1 MKMKT
6 RHNVNKN
13 IGKRRKRTRK
23 IQNNHK
29 KTKRKIKQTNKFTNN
44 LESHQG
50 QNQDQSKTFQ
60 KLNCSPKDK
69 NEVKEYTCYTDGDL
83 QKLRNMW
90 NARHPDKKITTNDS
104 KEIWQMLKNYYAKV
118 CNKESC
124 WVRQM
129 TKGTKMEKELLESFS
144 PVEPIEWKKNPNE
157 WLSSIDIIEVMNQYE
172 KTYKCFDFLGPSP
185 IDYDTHQL
193 YGECVWEELCHFSLA
208 DQIKKGKSKIG
219 VIFNTDPHDKDGE
232 HWISLFINIKK
243 GTIFFFDSAGDK
255 APSQVMK
262 FVKMV
267 TEQGK
272 KLEEPIDF
280 KFDENYPVEHQYKNT
295 ECGVYSIYFIIHMLE
310 DKITG
315 HYLKTHVLK
324 DKYME
329 QFRKIYYNTDL

>member
-29 KTKRKIKQTNKFTNN
+29 KTKRKMKQTNKFTNN
-44 LESHQG
+44 LEGHQG

-104 KEIWQMLKNYYAKV
+104 KEIWKMLKNYYSKV

-129 TKGTKMEKELLESFS
+129 TKGTKMEKELLQSFS

-157 WLSSIDIIEVMNQYE
+157 WLSSIDIIQVMNQYE

-208 DQIKKGKSKIG
+208 NQIKKGKNKIG

>member
-23 IQNNHK
+23 IKNNHK
-29 KTKRKIKQTNKFTNN
+29 KTKRKMKQTNKFTNN
-44 LESHQG
+44 LEGHQG

-172 KTYKCFDFLGPSP
+172 KTHKCFDFLGPSP

-208 DQIKKGKSKIG
+208 DQIKKGKNKIG

>member
-1 MKMKT
+1 MKT

-29 KTKRKIKQTNKFTNN
+29 KTKRKMKQTNKFTNN
-44 LESHQG
+44 LEGHQG

-104 KEIWQMLKNYYAKV
+104 KEIWKMLKNYYSKV

-129 TKGTKMEKELLESFS
+129 TKGTKMEKELLQSFS

-157 WLSSIDIIEVMNQYE
+157 WLSSIDIIQVMNQYE

-208 DQIKKGKSKIG
+208 NQIKKGKNKIG

>member
-1 MKMKT
+1 MT
-6 RHNVNKN
+6 
-13 IGKRRKRTRK
+13 
-23 IQNNHK
+23 
-29 KTKRKIKQTNKFTNN
+29 KTKTKSVKPKNKSKNKTQKYYLKRKQTNKLKNLATASDNN
-44 LESHQG
+44 KNKDE
-50 QNQDQSKTFQ
+50 DMSKKPFQ

-69 NEVKEYTCYTDGDL
+69 NEIKEYTCYTDNDL

-90 NARHPDKKITTNDS
+90 NARHSDKKITTNDS
-104 KEIWQMLKNYYAKV
+104 KEIWELLKNYYAKI

-129 TKGTKMEKELLESFS
+129 TKGTKMEKELLEAFS
-144 PVEPIEWKKNPNE
+144 PVSPIEWKKNPKE
-157 WLSSIDIIEVMNQYE
+157 WISSIDIIQVMNQYE

-185 IDYDTHQL
+185 IDYDTHKL

-208 DQIKKGKSKIG
+208 DQIKNGKNKIG
-219 VIFNTDPHDKDGE
+219 IIFNTDPHDKDGE
-232 HWISLFINIKK
+232 HWISLFINIKN

-255 APSQVMK
+255 APKQVMK

-267 TEQGK
+267 TDQGK
-272 KLEEPIDF
+272 KLPEKIRF
-280 KFDENYPVEHQYKNT
+280 KFDQNYPVEHQYRNT

-324 DKYME
+324 DAYME
-329 QFRKIYYNTDL
+329 QFRKIYYNEDL

>member
-1 MKMKT
+1 MKT
-6 RHNVNKN
+6 RHNKRINK
-13 IGKRRKRTRK
+13 GKKRTRK
-23 IQNNHK
+23 YK
-29 KTKRKIKQTNKFTNN
+29 KTLLKTKQTNKIKSATN
-44 LESHQG
+44 LET
-50 QNQDQSKTFQ
+50 QNKPFE

-69 NEVKEYTCYTDGDL
+69 NEVKEYTCYTDSDL

-129 TKGTKMEKELLESFS
+129 TKGTKMEKELLQSFS

-185 IDYDTHQL
+185 IDYDTHKL

-208 DQIKKGKSKIG
+208 DQIKKGKNKIG
-219 VIFNTDPHDKDGE
+219 VIFNTDPHDRDGE

-255 APSQVMK
+255 APKQVIK
-262 FVKMV
+262 FVNMV

-272 KLEEPIDF
+272 QLEEPIDF
-280 KFDENYPVEHQYKNT
+280 DFDQNYPVEHQYKNT

>member
-6 RHNVNKN
+6 RYNVNK
-13 IGKRRKRTRK
+13 IISKRRKRTRK
-23 IQNNHK
+23 IQKNHK
-29 KTKRKIKQTNKFTNN
+29 KTKRKIKHTNKFTNN
-44 LESHQG
+44 LEGHQG

-129 TKGTKMEKELLESFS
+129 TKGTKMEKELLQSFS

-157 WLSSIDIIEVMNQYE
+157 WLSSIDIIQVMNQYE

-208 DQIKKGKSKIG
+208 DQIKKGKNKIG

-243 GTIFFFDSAGDK
+243 GIIFFFDSAGDK

>member
-1 MKMKT
+1 MKT
-6 RHNVNKN
+6 RININKR
-13 IGKRRKRTRK
+13 ISKGKKRTRK
-23 IQNNHK
+23 HK
-29 KTKRKIKQTNKFTNN
+29 KLVLKPKQTNKNKSVTN
-44 LESHQG
+44 LET
-50 QNQDQSKTFQ
+50 QNKPFE

-69 NEVKEYTCYTDGDL
+69 NEVKDYTCYTDNDL

-90 NARHPDKKITTNDS
+90 NARHPDKKISTNDS
-104 KEIWQMLKNYYAKV
+104 KEIWELLKNYYSKV

-129 TKGTKMEKELLESFS
+129 TKGTKMEKELLDSFS
-144 PVEPIEWKKNPNE
+144 PIEPNEWKKNPNE
-157 WLSSIDIIEVMNQYE
+157 WLSSIDIIQVMNQYE
-172 KTYKCFDFLGPSP
+172 KSYKCFDFLGPSP

-193 YGECVWEELCHFSLA
+193 YGECVWEELCHFNLA
-208 DQIKKGKSKIG
+208 DQIKKGKNKIG

-255 APSQVMK
+255 APKQVMK

-272 KLEEPIDF
+272 KLETPVNF
-280 KFDENYPVEHQYKNT
+280 SFDENYPVEHQYKNT